1 MKRYLA
7 ILTIAAGM
15 LLSGCA
21 ATAPTTQSTVTA
33 FHVWQSDVKDKSF
46 TFERTKEQEQ
56 SLEYQSYERYVEDAL
71 LLQSFTQKVAGK
83 PAHFKVS
90 FSYDVTKGTR
100 VVMQPREFADPF
112 WYMNPRR
119 RYYDPFGYDSM
130 QPVQIDVYERQ
141 LKIKITDATL
151 NKPVYEVTVNNEG
164 RTPDLVRIMPYLVQ
178 SAFRN
183 FPGPSGVPQHVTLEV
198 DDHVY

>member
-1 MKRYLA
+1 MKRLFV
-7 ILTIAAGM
+7 ILTMAAGM

-33 FHVWQSDVKDKSF
+33 FHVWPDTVPDKSF
-46 TFERTKEQEQ
+46 VFDRTKEQQ
-56 SLEYQSYERYVEDAL
+56 DSLEYQSYERFVEDAL
-71 LLQSFTQKVAGK
+71 LLQNFTQNPANK

-90 FSYDVTKGTR
+90 FHYDVKKSTR
-100 VVMQPREFADPF
+100 VVMEQREFADPF
-112 WYMNPRR
+112 WYMHPRR
-119 RYYDPFGYDSM
+119 RYYDPFGYDAY

-141 LKIKITDATL
+141 LKLKIVDATL
-151 NKPVYEVTVNNEG
+151 NKTVYEVTVNNVG

-183 FPGPSGVPQHVTLEV
+183 FPGPSGVPQQVTLEV
-198 DDHVY
+198 DDRD

>member
-1 MKRYLA
+1 MKRLLVL
-7 ILTIAAGM
+7 ITVVAGM

-46 TFERTKEQEQ
+46 TFDRTKEQEQ
-56 SLEYQSYERYVEDAL
+56 SLEYQSYERFVEDAL
-71 LLQSFTQKVAGK
+71 LLQSFTEKTANKPARFKVA
-83 PAHFKVS
+83 
-90 FSYDVTKGTR
+90 FSYDVKKGTR

-119 RYYDPFGYDSM
+119 RYYDPFGYDTM

-141 LKIKITDATL
+141 LKLKITDATL
-151 NKPVYEVTVNNEG
+151 NKAVYEVTVNNEG

-183 FPGPSGVPQHVTLEV
+183 FPGPSGVPQQVILEV
-198 DDHVY
+198 DEPF